1 MRCSSVNS
9 SEKPAQSWAGFF
21 ILSKRFDLSLKV
33 TLKAVNRARDMTF
46 NACMAQEYRIVLQ
59 IMKGNDIYEGT
70 RALIIEKDGQPEWQ
84 PTSLEDVSTSLVD
97 RHFQSLGEMELCEV

>member
-1 MRCSSVNS
+1 
-9 SEKPAQSWAGFF
+9 
-21 ILSKRFDLSLKV
+21 
-33 TLKAVNRARDMTF
+33 
-46 NACMAQEYRIVLQ
+46 MAQEYRIVLQ

-84 PTSLEDVSTSLVD
+84 PTSLEYVSTSLVD

>member
-1 MRCSSVNS
+1 
-9 SEKPAQSWAGFF
+9 
-21 ILSKRFDLSLKV
+21 
-33 TLKAVNRARDMTF
+33 
-46 NACMAQEYRIVLQ
+46 MAQEYRIALQ

-84 PTSLEDVSTSLVD
+84 PTSLEYVSTSLVD